1 MITLNQSS
9 QVPIY
14 DQIKLG
20 LKGLVKKGL
29 LKPGD
34 AAPSI
39 RKMAA
44 DLKVNP
50 NTVAR
55 AYRELTAEGF
65 FETLRGQEN
74 VISPRADALAEH
86 AARKVSESLETAL
99 KGARESGFSW
109 TEIDKMLAAL
119 KRKLI

>member
-1 MITLNQSS
+1 MITLNQTS

-39 RKMAA
+39 RKMAG

-65 FETLRGQEN
+65 FESLRGQEN
-74 VISPRADALAEH
+74 IISSRAGRLAEDT
-86 AARKVSESLETAL
+86 AKKISTSLETAIR
-99 KGARESGFSW
+99 GALESGFTWDDINSMI
-109 TEIDKMLAAL
+109 TTIR
-119 KRKLI
+119 RKLI

>member
-1 MITLNQSS
+1 MITLNQLS

-20 LKGLVKKGL
+20 LKGLVKKRL

-65 FETLRGQEN
+65 FEGSRGQEN
-74 VISPRADALAEH
+74 IISPRADSLAER
-86 AARKVSESLETAL
+86 AERAVSENLEASLRGAL
-99 KGARESGFSW
+99 ESGFSW
-109 TEIDKMLAAL
+109 TEIERMTAHI
-119 KRKLI
+119 KRKLV

>member
-1 MITLNQSS
+1 MITINQTS

-29 LKPGD
+29 LRPGD

-39 RKMAA
+39 RKMAS

-65 FETLRGQEN
+65 FESLRGQEN
-74 VISPRADALAEH
+74 TISPRAAKLAEDTD
-86 AARKVSESLETAL
+86 RKVLETLEAAL
-99 KGARESGFSW
+99 KGALQSGFSW
-109 TEIDKMLAAL
+109 SEIEKMIAAV
-119 KRKLI
+119 KRKLL

>member
-74 VISPRADALAEH
+74 VISPRADRLAED
-86 AARKVSESLETAL
+86 AARKVSDGLEAAL
-99 KGARESGFSW
+99 KGALESGFGW
-109 TEIDKMLAAL
+109 PEIEKMLSSL

>member
-1 MITLNQSS
+1 MITLNQTS

-20 LKGLVKKGL
+20 FKGLVKKEL

-39 RKMAA
+39 RKMAG

-65 FETLRGQEN
+65 FESLRGQEN
-74 VISPRADALAEH
+74 IISPRACGLAEN
-86 AARKVSESLETAL
+86 ASRKVSESLADAL
-99 KGARESGFSW
+99 KGALESGLTW
-109 TEIDKMLAAL
+109 TEVEKMIAAI

>member
-1 MITLNQSS
+1 MITLNQNS
-9 QVPIY
+9 QTPIY

-65 FETLRGQEN
+65 FESSRGQEN
-74 VISPRADALAEH
+74 IISPRAAGLAENSS
-86 AARKVSESLETAL
+86 RKVSESLEAAL
-99 KGARESGFSW
+99 KGALESGFSW
-109 TEIDKMLAAL
+109 DEIEKMITAL

>member
-1 MITLNQSS
+1 MIPLNHQS

-20 LKGLVKKGL
+20 LKGLVKRGL

-74 VISPRADALAEH
+74 VISPRADRLAGAASKKISEGLEAAIRGALENGYAWGEIEDMI
-86 AARKVSESLETAL
+86 AAIR
-99 KGARESGFSW
+99 
-109 TEIDKMLAAL
+109 
-119 KRKLI
+119 RKLP

>member
-1 MITLNQSS
+1 MITLNQTS
-9 QVPIY
+9 QTPIY

-39 RKMAA
+39 RKMAL

-65 FETLRGQEN
+65 FESLRGQEN
-74 VISPRADALAEH
+74 IISPRAGSLAEH
-86 AARKVSESLETAL
+86 AARRVSESLETAL
-99 KGARESGFSW
+99 KGAMESGFSW
-109 TEIDKMLAAL
+109 AEVEKMIAAL
-119 KRKLI
+119 KRKLL

>member
-1 MITLNQSS
+1 MITLNQTS
-9 QVPIY
+9 QIPIY

-20 LKGLVKKGL
+20 LKGLVKKAL

-34 AAPSI
+34 IAPSI
-39 RKMAA
+39 RKMAT

-65 FETLRGQEN
+65 FEARRGQEN
-74 VISPRADALAEH
+74 IISPRASQLAE
-86 AARKVSESLETAL
+86 AAAKNIAQGLETAI
-99 KGARESGFSW
+99 KSAFENGFTW
-109 TEIDKMLAAL
+109 DEIETIISSIR
-119 KRKLI
+119 RKLI

>member
-1 MITLNQSS
+1 MITLNQNS
-9 QVPIY
+9 QTPIY

-65 FETLRGQEN
+65 FESSRGQEN
-74 VISPRADALAEH
+74 IISSRAAGLAENS
-86 AARKVSESLETAL
+86 ARKVSESLEAAL
-99 KGARESGFSW
+99 KGALESGFSW
-109 TEIDKMLAAL
+109 GEIEKMITAL

>member
-74 VISPRADALAEH
+74 VISPRADRLAED
-86 AARKVSESLETAL
+86 AARKVSDGLEAAL
-99 KGARESGFSW
+99 KGALESGFSW
-109 TEIDKMLAAL
+109 AEIEKMLVSL

>member
-1 MITLNQSS
+1 MITLNQTS
-9 QVPIY
+9 QTPIY

-29 LKPGD
+29 LKSGD
-34 AAPSI
+34 IAPSI
-39 RKMAA
+39 RKMAT

-65 FETLRGQEN
+65 FEASRGQEN
-74 VISPRADALAEH
+74 IISPRASKVAE
-86 AARKVSESLETAL
+86 AAVKKISENLETAI
-99 KGARESGFSW
+99 KGAFETGFSW
-109 TEIDKMLAAL
+109 DEIETMIASIR
-119 KRKLI
+119 RKLI

>member
-1 MITLNQSS
+1 MITLNQTS
-9 QVPIY
+9 QTPIY

-34 AAPSI
+34 VAPSI
-39 RKMAA
+39 RRMAS

-65 FETLRGQEN
+65 FDASRGQEN
-74 VISPRADALAEH
+74 IISLRAAKLAE
-86 AARKVSESLETAL
+86 ATAKKIAESLETDI
-99 KGARESGFSW
+99 KGAFENGFSW
-109 TEIDKMLAAL
+109 NEIEIMIAVIR
-119 KRKLI
+119 RKLI

>member
-1 MITLNQSS
+1 MITLNQTS

-44 DLKVNP
+44 ELKVNP

-65 FETLRGQEN
+65 FEASRGQEN
-74 VISPRADALAEH
+74 VISPRADSLAER
-86 AARKVSESLETAL
+86 AERAVSENLEAAL
-99 KGARESGFSW
+99 RGALESGFTW
-109 TEIDKMLAAL
+109 TEIERMIVLV

>member
-1 MITLNQSS
+1 MITINQTS

-29 LKPGD
+29 LRPGD

-39 RKMAA
+39 RKMAS

-65 FETLRGQEN
+65 FESLRGQEN
-74 VISPRADALAEH
+74 TISPRAAKLAEDTD
-86 AARKVSESLETAL
+86 RKVLETLEAAL
-99 KGARESGFSW
+99 KGALQSGFSW
-109 TEIDKMLAAL
+109 GEIEKMIAAV
-119 KRKLI
+119 KRKLL

>member
-1 MITLNQSS
+1 MINIDQNS
-9 QVPIY
+9 QTPIY

-29 LKPGD
+29 LRPGD
-34 AAPSI
+34 QAPSI

-44 DLKVNP
+44 DMKVNP

-65 FETLRGQEN
+65 FESSRGQEN
-74 VISPRADALAEH
+74 MISPRASGLAG
-86 AARKVSESLETAL
+86 AAVKETSAGLETAFTAAL
-99 KGARESGFSW
+99 RNGFTW
-109 TEIDKMLAAL
+109 TEIDTMISSIR
-119 KRKLI
+119 RKLK

>member
-1 MITLNQSS
+1 MITLNQNS
-9 QVPIY
+9 QTPIY

-65 FETLRGQEN
+65 FESSRGQEN
-74 VISPRADALAEH
+74 IISPRADRLAEDNS
-86 AARKVSESLETAL
+86 KKISVSIETAI
-99 KGARESGFSW
+99 KGALESGFAW
-109 TEIDKMLAAL
+109 GEVEKMIAAI

>member
-1 MITLNQSS
+1 MITINQTS

-39 RKMAA
+39 RKMAS

-65 FETLRGQEN
+65 FESLRGQEN
-74 VISPRADALAEH
+74 VISPRAAKLAEDTD
-86 AARKVSESLETAL
+86 RKVLETLEAAL
-99 KGARESGFSW
+99 KGAMQSGFSW
-109 TEIDKMLAAL
+109 SEIEKMISSI

>member
-1 MITLNQSS
+1 MITLNQLS

-65 FETLRGQEN
+65 FEGSRGQEN
-74 VISPRADALAEH
+74 IISPRACGLAEN
-86 AARKVSESLETAL
+86 ASRKVSDSLANAL
-99 KGARESGFSW
+99 KGALESGFTW
-109 TEIDKMLAAL
+109 AEVEKMIAAL
-119 KRKLI
+119 KRKLL

>member
-1 MITLNQSS
+1 MITLNQTS

-14 DQIKLG
+14 DLIKLG

-55 AYRELTAEGF
+55 AFRELTAEGF
-65 FETLRGQEN
+65 FESSRGQEN
-74 VISPRADALAEH
+74 IISHRASGLAES
-86 AARKVSESLETAL
+86 AARKVSESLEAAL
-99 KGARESGFSW
+99 KGGLESGFSW
-109 TEIDKMLAAL
+109 GDLEKMIAAL
-119 KRKLI
+119 KRKLL

>member
-1 MITLNQSS
+1 MITLNQFS

-29 LKPGD
+29 LRPGD

-55 AYRELTAEGF
+55 AFRELTAEGF
-65 FETLRGQEN
+65 FESLRGQEN
-74 VISPRADALAEH
+74 IISPRAGTLAAH
-86 AARKVSESLETAL
+86 AAREVSENLEAAL
-99 KGARESGFSW
+99 KGALESGFSW
-109 TEIDKMLAAL
+109 SEIDKMISVL
-119 KRKLI
+119 KRKLL